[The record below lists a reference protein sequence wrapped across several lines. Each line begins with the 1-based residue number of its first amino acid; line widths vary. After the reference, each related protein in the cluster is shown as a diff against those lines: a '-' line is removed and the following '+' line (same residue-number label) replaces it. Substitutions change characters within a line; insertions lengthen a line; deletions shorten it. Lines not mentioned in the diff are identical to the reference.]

1 MMSDTRGPDPEAMN
15 PAERHLAAAIDR
27 RLQDEASVYAAVRV
41 GAGVAYLDGV
51 VESAEQRDAASD
63 LAAGMAGIARV
74 QNDLDVEEIGAPGQ
88 NTTTNTSTY
97 ADAGYQ
103 MLDSDLVTDPQPL
116 RDNLEPDF
124 NDPIDELGG
133 DMTTDAMI
141 AVEEGLPYMPPTDP
155 VVRPSNDEQ
164 ELSISGGF
172 GESSDDEYPDIQA
185 TTAIGDAP
193 PGDEDVREQVIE
205 ALRTDAATADLV
217 IEVVVRNGIV
227 HLRGMVP
234 TLDDAEAVEEVA
246 GRVPTIV
253 EVREE
258 LEVAALG

>member
-1 MMSDTRGPDPEAMN
+1 MSDTRGPDPEAMS
-15 PAERHLAAAIDR
+15 PAERQLATVIDR
-27 RLQDEASVYAAVRV
+27 RLQDEASIYAAVRV

-63 LAAGMAGIARV
+63 LAAGVAGIERV
-74 QNDLDVEEIGAPGQ
+74 QNDLDVEERAAPGQ
-88 NTTTNTSTY
+88 NTPTNTSTY
-97 ADAGYQ
+97 ADANYQ

-116 RDNLEPDF
+116 RDDLQPDF
-124 NDPIDELGG
+124 NDETDELGG
-133 DMTTDAMI
+133 DMTTDAML

-155 VVRPSNDEQ
+155 VVRPSDDDQ
-164 ELSISGGF
+164 ELAISGGF
-172 GESSDDEYPDIQA
+172 GETSDDEYPDLQA

-217 IEVVVRNGIV
+217 IQVVVRNGV
-227 HLRGMVP
+227 VRLRGRVP
-234 TLDDAEAVEEVA
+234 TLDDAEAAEEVA
-246 GRVPTIV
+246 GRVPTVV

>member
-1 MMSDTRGPDPEAMN
+1 MSETRGPDPEAMS
-15 PAERHLAAAIDR
+15 PEERHLAATIDR
-27 RLQDEASVYAAVRV
+27 RLRDEANIYAAVRV
-41 GAGVAYLDGV
+41 GGGVVYLDGM

-63 LAAGMAGIARV
+63 LAASVAGVERV
-74 QNDLDVEEIGAPGQ
+74 QNDLDIEEIAPPGQ
-88 NTTTNTSTY
+88 DTPTNTSTY
-97 ADAGYQ
+97 ADATYQ
-103 MLDSDLVTDPQPL
+103 MLDGDLVTDPQPL
-116 RDNLEPDF
+116 RDDLQPDF
-124 NDPIDELGG
+124 NDEIDKIGG
-133 DMTTDAMI
+133 DMTSDAMI

-164 ELSISGGF
+164 ELAVTGGF
-172 GESSDDEYPDIQA
+172 GETADDEYPDLLA

-193 PGDEDVREQVIE
+193 PGDEDIRAQVLE

-227 HLRGMVP
+227 HLHGTVP
-234 TLDDAEAVEEVA
+234 TLNDAEAAEEVA

>member
-1 MMSDTRGPDPEAMN
+1 MSDTRGPDPEAMS
-15 PAERHLAAAIDR
+15 PAERQLAATIDR
-27 RLQDEASVYAAVRV
+27 RLQEEADIYAAVRV

-63 LAAGMAGIARV
+63 LTAAMAGIERV

-97 ADAGYQ
+97 ADAGSQ
-103 MLDSDLVTDPQPL
+103 LLDSDLVTDPQPL
-116 RDNLEPDF
+116 RDDLQPDF
-124 NDPIDELGG
+124 NDETAEIGG

-155 VVRPSNDEQ
+155 VVRPSNDDQ

-172 GESSDDEYPDIQA
+172 GETSDDEYPDLQA
-185 TTAIGDAP
+185 TTALGDAP
-193 PGDEDVREQVIE
+193 PGDEDVREQVLE

-217 IEVVVRNGIV
+217 IRVTVRNGIV
-227 HLRGMVP
+227 HLRGTVP
-234 TLDDAEAVEEVA
+234 TLDDAESAEEVA
-246 GRVPTIV
+246 GRVPTVV